1 MAKGT
6 NMGLMFVLE
15 LAVYLAVGY
24 WGFTLGAAWPVRILA
39 GVGGPVAFA
48 VVWGLLGSPKA
59 RVPLRGASRAL
70 LEVLWF
76 SGGVMATAAAGLT
89 TAALVF
95 AAAFAV
101 NAALRVAWKQVA

>member
-1 MAKGT
+1 
-6 NMGLMFVLE
+6 MGLMFVLE

-24 WGFTLGAAWPVRILA
+24 WGFTLGVAWPVGIL
-39 GVGGPVAFA
+39 VGLGAPVMFA

-59 RVPLRGASRAL
+59 RVPLRGPSRAV

-76 SGGVMATAAAGLT
+76 GGGVAAAAAAGLT
-89 TAALVF
+89 TASLVF

-101 NAALRVAWKQVA
+101 NAALRVAWAQVA